1 MKRRFLDAKGCL
13 NGFQTCLS
21 PMGKVHAFLI
31 AQVEVVDSCL
41 SSLRVGDYVGS
52 VFP

>member
-13 NGFQTCLS
+13 NGFQAYLS

-31 AQVEVVDSCL
+31 AQVGVVESCL
-41 SSLRVGDYVGS
+41 SSLRVGVCVRS